1 MAKIKITESQLKMIA
16 KHKAL
21 NEMMD
26 EPELESNSKHYT
38 MIWTLKGPTRVRHIE
53 APDPIVAYKK
63 FMADVRGGLSW
74 KQTIDDLEWDD
85 IKLDELNGFKTVR
98 ESDLH
103 GVVFYFD
110 GFLSDDEIDDI
121 LDIVKKGEPGY
132 QSNNLKK
139 HKALNESFV
148 EPKKFKHQ
156 YSGELR
162 DAVNK
167 LRKITPEMMDSLSEE
182 KMMELDE
189 VMSNYD
195 DGVGDGIMEIVHSIG
210 DGRYEND
217 GYIRTSIEDDII
229 DIVYD
234 RIASKGTDKNFIF
247 DAIDDF
253 AKFFGVDDG
262 EEDEY
267 GNEDMPGFE
276 GTMSDLDN
284 LSIREDSISL
294 NEGQLLLKKVFN
306 QFK

>member
-16 KHKAL
+16 KH
-21 NEMMD
+21 N
-26 EPELESNSKHYT
+26 
-38 MIWTLKGPTRVRHIE
+38 
-53 APDPIVAYKK
+53 
-63 FMADVRGGLSW
+63 
-74 KQTIDDLEWDD
+74 
-85 IKLDELNGFKTVR
+85 
-98 ESDLH
+98 
-103 GVVFYFD
+103 
-110 GFLSDDEIDDI
+110 
-121 LDIVKKGEPGY
+121 
-132 QSNNLKK
+132 
-139 HKALNESFV
+139 ALNESFV

-195 DGVGDGIMEIVHSIG
+195 DGVGDDIMEIVHSIG

-262 EEDEY
+262 E
-267 GNEDMPGFE
+267 DMPGFE
-276 GTMSDLDN
+276 GTMNDLDN
-284 LSIREDSISL
+284 LSIRENEISL
-294 NEGQLLLKKVFN
+294 NEGQLLLRKIYN
-306 QFK
+306 QYK

>member
-21 NEMMD
+21 NEDYYLNPEEDDD
-26 EPELESNSKHYT
+26 ESPFNSGNPIFDKIEKNFYTLFGKAARNLNKEELS
-38 MIWTLKGPTRVRHIE
+38 TLSDTIISLFDQE
-53 APDPIVAYKK
+53 W
-63 FMADVRGGLSW
+63 GLS
-74 KQTIDDLEWDD
+74 KSI
-85 IKLDELNGFKTVR
+85 
-98 ESDLH
+98 
-103 GVVFYFD
+103 
-110 GFLSDDEIDDI
+110 
-121 LDIVKKGEPGY
+121 
-132 QSNNLKK
+132 
-139 HKALNESFV
+139 NESFV

-195 DGVGDGIMEIVHSIG
+195 DGVGDDIMEIVHSIG

-276 GTMSDLDN
+276 GTMNDLDN

-294 NEGQLLLKKVFN
+294 NEGQLLLKKVYN
-306 QFK
+306 QYK

>member
-26 EPELESNSKHYT
+26 EPESNSKQANF
-38 MIWTLKGPTRVRHIE
+38 WNWRE
-53 APDPIVAYKK
+53 DNQ
-63 FMADVRGGLSW
+63 D
-74 KQTIDDLEWDD
+74 
-85 IKLDELNGFKTVR
+85 DELRTSIFQKIERMYDAGKIGEQDAYELMATYDNEEFGA
-98 ESDLH
+98 EEDLTDLDTPRR
-103 GVVFYFD
+103 VFN
-110 GFLSDDEIDDI
+110 
-121 LDIVKKGEPGY
+121 K
-132 QSNNLKK
+132 LKK
-139 HKALNESFV
+139 HNALNESFV

-276 GTMSDLDN
+276 GTMNDLNN
-284 LSIREDSISL
+284 LSIRENSISL
-294 NEGQLLLKKVFN
+294 NEGQLLLKKVYN